1 MKKVILLVG
10 NWSKESQEV
19 KEIWLKLKKS
29 KKFELKIFDVSTKE
43 GAGLMDRYEISVIPV
58 TIIDGEIKFIG
69 IPDLKKIEEIFDE
82 QD

>member
-1 MKKVILLVG
+1 MKKVVLLVG

-19 KEIWLKLKKS
+19 KEIWLRLKKS
-29 KKFELKIFDVSTKE
+29 KKFELKILDVSTKE
-43 GAGLMDRYEISVIPV
+43 GAELMDKYEVSVIPV

-82 QD
+82 KD